1 VFEKLVPYLSS
12 GKEVT
17 RHLLSLPHETQLFS
31 ISEEVISHLS
41 TSGQKWSLFSIHCVK
56 LFYSEMLDDGQS
68 RRTEWHYMQQH
79 EESKTMFKKK
89 LMAD

>member
-1 VFEKLVPYLSS
+1 
-12 GKEVT
+12 
-17 RHLLSLPHETQLFS
+17 
-31 ISEEVISHLS
+31 
-41 TSGQKWSLFSIHCVK
+41 
-56 LFYSEMLDDGQS
+56 MLDDEKS